1 MPRLVFHIKQHNKWS
16 VFVQYYNNK
25 YHIFGR
31 RSFNQNTTFHTTI
44 SGQHT
49 SLLYLEEILDYNSN
63 RPDYSITLFYSDLLE
78 DSPFSEFET
87 YTNDRM
93 KEVIGYDYI
102 RLYESKLL
110 KYLEFVLQN
119 VYIES
124 GSGSVEH

>member
-16 VFVQYYNNK
+16 IFIQYYNNT
-25 YHIFGR
+25 YHIFGK
-31 RSFNQNTTFHTTI
+31 RSFNQNTTFHTTT
-44 SGQHT
+44 SGKHT
-49 SLLYLEEILDYNSN
+49 TLLYLEEILDYNNN

-87 YTNDRM
+87 YANDRM

-124 GSGSVEH
+124 GSVEH